1 MKPETEKLLV
11 KASRAIAA
19 AKLLLQAGDADF
31 AAGARITRWSM
42 LRRRCLPRKGV
53 GSGGTVP
60 FRLLTGMSSPRLPS
74 STPNFTGGFSMLPI
88 NGSSVI
94 TEWRRSFPPMMYA
107 PCSSTPG
114 PFGRLHRNTLGVT
127 LAAGEAFI
135 VEGFPRVCRIASRCG
150 TIAPPRD
157 GWLRCRG
164 TSRQSAGLEAGPLAH
179 HPGNHDR
186 PKQATTMGPD
196 LSIEVWRAKFVA
208 VLSQHG
214 TSERIRERPENF

>member
-1 MKPETEKLLV
+1 MKPETEKLLA

-19 AKLLLQAGDADF
+19 AKLLLQAGDVDF
-31 AAGARITRWSM
+31 AAGRAYYAM
-42 LRRRCLPRKGV
+42 FYVAEALLAEKGV

-60 FRLLTGMSSPRLPS
+60 FRLLTGTSSPRLPS

-94 TEWRRSFPPMMYA
+94 TEWRRPFPPMMYA

-179 HPGNHDR
+179 HPG
-186 PKQATTMGPD
+186 
-196 LSIEVWRAKFVA
+196 
-208 VLSQHG
+208 
-214 TSERIRERPENF
+214 